1 MIKLD
6 IIDEIV
12 DCGISSED
20 TILQLGI
27 GYKNGKLLETL
38 TEYWGI
44 KASELTDITGID
56 VNDEKIKKL
65 SKKFTNVSFVKNTA
79 QEYLDVADKK
89 YDWHIVTGIFDEYM
103 YDDLQHSFV
112 LKTITRCLELSE
124 HGVIFTLNKNIGD
137 EFSYN
142 PIFIY
147 ADLITNYSN
156 VFSKKIEDNYIFC
169 ILK

>member
-1 MIKLD
+1 MSNVALRTEQEAQTLQNQELSLEAQVFLAFKRKSKNRHELLD
-6 IIDEIV
+6 QLTRANVILEKQLTNKTRLLHPKARII
-12 DCGISSED
+12 
-20 TILQLGI
+20 
-27 GYKNGKLLETL
+27 
-38 TEYWGI
+38 
-44 KASELTDITGID
+44 A
-56 VNDEKIKKL
+56 EKILNKL
-65 SKKFTNVSFVKNTA
+65 A
-79 QEYLDVADKK
+79 
-89 YDWHIVTGIFDEYM
+89 HTGVEKALLTHKQ
-103 YDDLQHSFV
+103 LQ
-112 LKTITRCLELSE
+112 TITRCLELSE